1 MTSTGL
7 FQHESSD
14 GSAFWKRVE
23 RYYGSVGYQRWDVG
37 ETLLWSSP
45 DTTASTAV
53 SDWLASPPH
62 RKILLDAGWFEVGV
76 SAVHDTS
83 APGAFD
89 GVEGTIV
96 TADFGART
104 RRS

>member
-53 SDWLASPPH
+53 AGAELLA
-62 RKILLDAGWFEVGV
+62 R
-76 SAVHDTS
+76 
-83 APGAFD
+83 
-89 GVEGTIV
+89 
-96 TADFGART
+96 
-104 RRS
+104 